1 MRIYVILIP
10 VFLLLYSCQDSPSN
24 EIKFENIKDSA
35 NRTIPTQIVQQVS
48 FYDADK
54 NKISADQFNHLL
66 AKGTYVS
73 KQHTKEDGSE
83 EVSLISIEAHS
94 KTLENTLVPNFQ
106 LIDIEG
112 KGFSKKD
119 IEGKVT
125 VLTFWMTSSF
135 ACTQELNAM
144 NELAQQYDKN
154 KSFEWLA
161 LALDQ
166 SADLSRFLRG
176 RKLDFTFVSDQ
187 ENFAQQLGI
196 LAYPTHLII
205 DKDGIIRRAI
215 VRQPNS
221 QALLQEALEQL
232 L

>member
-10 VFLLLYSCQDSPSN
+10 VFLLLYSCQNTTSK

-35 NRTIPTQIVQQVS
+35 NRTIPAQVVQQVS
-48 FYDADK
+48 FYDTDK

-66 AKGTYVS
+66 AKGTFVS
-73 KQHTKEDGSE
+73 QQHTNKDGSE

-94 KTLENTLVPNFQ
+94 KTLENTFVPSFQ

-112 KGFSKKD
+112 NAFTRKD

-125 VLTFWMTSSF
+125 VLTFWMTTSF
-135 ACTQELNAM
+135 ACAQELKTM
-144 NELAQQYDKN
+144 NELAQKYDKN
-154 KSFEWLA
+154 DSFEWLA

-205 DKDGIIRRAI
+205 DKDGVVKRAI
-215 VRQPNS
+215 IRQPNS
-221 QALLQEALEQL
+221 QVLIQETLKQL

>member
-1 MRIYVILIP
+1 MRLYVILIP
-10 VFLLLYSCQDSPSN
+10 VFLLLYSCQNSTSN

-35 NRTIPTQIVQQVS
+35 NRTIPAQIVQQVN
-48 FYDADK
+48 FYDANK
-54 NKISADQFNHLL
+54 NKISADQFNHLH
-66 AKGTYVS
+66 AKGTFVS
-73 KQHTKEDGSE
+73 QQHTNEDGSQ
-83 EVSLISIEAHS
+83 EVSLINISAHS

-112 KGFSKKD
+112 NAFSKKD

-125 VLTFWMTSSF
+125 VLTFWMTASF
-135 ACTQELNAM
+135 ACAQELNAM
-144 NELAQQYDKN
+144 NELAQKYDKN
-154 KSFEWLA
+154 DSFEWLA

-187 ENFAQQLGI
+187 ESFAQQLGI

-205 DKDGIIRRAI
+205 DKDGMVKRAI
-215 VRQPNS
+215 VRQPDS
-221 QALLQEALEQL
+221 QALMQETLEQL